1 MKHKLKNKPIKMKY
15 KIHKKVKKFLG
26 YSFLFVASLF
36 VMASMV
42 SNTPSRLH
50 MAAGEPTTGSVTIN
64 VPVDNAQYII
74 LNNETDK
81 LLMRHVGGTETFD
94 LPANQ
99 YRVEFVKVFGHTVPK
114 SQTFELNIGDSVTVD
129 GYYEPVC
136 GTPILSVK
144 VFPSNAEYTVYNI
157 QNEVMLKASGSDIF
171 DLPPG
176 KYWAEFAEMPGFASP
191 GKIRFILADH
201 TITTVNAVYDRK

>member
-36 VMASMV
+36 VMASMI
-42 SNTPSRLH
+42 SNTPSQLH
-50 MAAGEPTTGSVTIN
+50 MAAEEPTTGSITIN
-64 VPVDNAQYII
+64 VPIDNAQYII
-74 LNNETDK
+74 LNDK
-81 LLMRHVGGTETFD
+81 TGELLIRHVGGRETFD
-94 LPANQ
+94 LPSGK
-99 YRVEFVKVFGHTVPK
+99 YRVEFVKVFGHVVPE
-114 SQTFELNIGDSVTVD
+114 SQAFALDAGSSIAVD

-157 QNEVMLKASGSDIF
+157 QNDVMLKASGSGIF

-176 KYWAEFAEMPGFASP
+176 KYWAEFAEMSDFANP
-191 GKIRFILADH
+191 GKIRFILANY
-201 TITTVNAVYDRK
+201 TITTVNAVYDKK